1 MEPLEAK
8 VRPPWRMAA
17 VLLSLQ
23 ALLLAWGALRHSPGW
38 DEPGHLAAGLSHWRY
53 GRFELYRVN
62 PPLVRLVAAVPVAIA
77 GYEMP
82 EDGCFYYPLGRAE
95 HSVGEIFTRT
105 NGARS
110 FFLFTLARWGCI
122 PIVLLGGYVS
132 FRWAYDLYGPA
143 ASLVALALWCSC
155 PNVLAHGQ
163 LLTPDAGAAALGVT
177 AAYLFWRWLR
187 AADWRSAYSA
197 GIALGLAEL
206 TKTTW
211 VVLFLLWPVLWLLR
225 RLAAGNLPAAR
236 PWTGEARQL
245 GAILLLGVCV
255 LNLGYGFEASGT
267 KLGEFPFMSEMLGGP
282 KSAREVDAPGNR
294 FAATWLGRLPVPLPR
309 NYVIG
314 IDIQRS
320 DFENKMWSYLR
331 GQWQLGGWW
340 YYYLYGLA
348 IKVPLGTWGLMVLAL
363 LAAVLRR
370 GCAASWMD
378 EVTLLAPLAAVLT
391 LVSSQTGFSHHLR
404 YVLPILPFA
413 YIGAGKAAKAFSL
426 GHRGTALFA
435 AALLVWSAGSSLWI
449 YPHSLSYY
457 NEVAGGPA
465 AGHYHLGNSNMDWGQ
480 DLLFLKRWLDR
491 HPEVKPL
498 RLAYDL
504 PLVDPALVG
513 IEHAGSPPPQAPEP
527 GWYAVSVNL
536 IHRLGGEYE
545 YFLGFE
551 PVARVGYSMHVY
563 HITPEEARRSG
574 GGYQAK

>member
-1 MEPLEAK
+1 MQPREPK

-17 VLLSLQ
+17 VLLGLQ
-23 ALLLAWGALRHSPGW
+23 AFLLAWGALRHSPGW
-38 DEPGHLAAGLSHWRY
+38 DEPGHLVAGLSHWRY

-62 PPLVRLVAAVPVAIA
+62 PPLVRLAAAVPVMIA

-82 EDGCFYYPLGRAE
+82 EDGFFYYPHGRAE
-95 HSVGEIFTRT
+95 HTVGETFLRS

-122 PIVLLGGYVS
+122 PIVLLGGYVV
-132 FRWAYDLYGPA
+132 FRWAYDLYGA
-143 ASLVALALWCSC
+143 GASLVALALWCFC
-155 PNVLAHGQ
+155 PNVLGNGQ
-163 LLTPDAGAAALGVT
+163 LLTPDAGAAALGVV
-177 AAYLFWRWLR
+177 AAYLFWRWLN
-187 AADWRSAYSA
+187 ASGWRSAYSA

-211 VVLFLLWPVLWLLR
+211 IVLFLLWPLLWLLR
-225 RLAAGNLPAAR
+225 RLAARKLPAAR
-236 PWTGEARQL
+236 PWIGEAGQL
-245 GAILLLGVCV
+245 GLILLVGLFV
-255 LNLGYGFEASGT
+255 LNLGYGLEGSGT
-267 KLGEFPFMSEMLGGP
+267 KLGDFSFMSEALGGP
-282 KSAREVDAPGNR
+282 KSARQGDALGNR
-294 FAATWLGRLPVPLPR
+294 FAATWLGRLPVPLPK
-309 NYVIG
+309 NYVLG
-314 IDIQRS
+314 IDTQRG

-348 IKVPLGTWGLMVLAL
+348 IKVPLGAWGLMVLAL
-363 LAAVLRR
+363 LAAVVRR
-370 GCAASWMD
+370 GYAASWMD
-378 EVTLLAPLAAVLT
+378 EAMLLAPLAAVLA
-391 LVSSQTGFSHHLR
+391 LVSSQTGFNHHLR
-404 YVLPILPFA
+404 YVLSVLPFA
-413 YIGAGKAAKAFSL
+413 YIVASKTAKAFLL
-426 GHRGTALFA
+426 GHRGPALLA
-435 AALLVWSAGSSLWI
+435 TALLVWSVGSSLWI

-457 NEVAGGPA
+457 NEAAGGPA

-513 IEHAGSPPPQAPEP
+513 IEHAGTPPTQGPEP
-527 GWYAVSVNL
+527 GWYVVSVNL

-545 YFLGFE
+545 YFLQFE

-563 HITPEEARRSG
+563 HITPEEAARS